1 MWAELYPWV
10 VAGVGGAIGSVLTAL
25 LLLVPKFGE
34 MFFKARID
42 RALEAYKAEKNRDI
56 EGLRERLN
64 HIADRGRRSNENEF
78 NALRSIWEKFIVAYY
93 STYGAVISFIQFP
106 PLNTMTDDRITEFLA
121 SNEFDGSTVRD
132 ILASKDREQSF
143 SRAYAWRQI
152 NQAGKD
158 NFECIQELRRQRVFI
173 SEDIRRQF
181 SSALEICTGAQAQ
194 RQVDHAMPRS
204 VGSGMFIN
212 NFLTNGDA
220 AVDALATAVNK
231 RLFRDEARSS

>member
-1 MWAELYPWV
+1 MWTELYPWI
-10 VAGVGGAIGSVLTAL
+10 VAGVGGAFGSILTAL

-42 RALEAYKAEKNRDI
+42 RALEVYKAEQNRDI

-78 NALRSIWEKFIVAYY
+78 NALRSIWEKFIAAYF
-93 STYGAVISFIQFP
+93 STYGAVLNFIQFP
-106 PLNTMTDDRITEFLA
+106 SLNQMADERVTEFLE
-121 SNEFDGSTVRD
+121 SNEFDSSTIRD

-143 SRAYAWRQI
+143 TRAYTWRQI
-152 NQAGKD
+152 NQAGKA

-173 SEDIRRQF
+173 SDDIRRQF
-181 SSALEICTGAQAQ
+181 TAVLEICTGAQAQ
-194 RQVDHAMPRS
+194 RQVDHASPHSGR
-204 VGSGMFIN
+204 SGMFVDR
-212 NFLTNGDA
+212 FLADGDH

-231 RLFRDEARSS
+231 RLFREETP